1 MGALPKEPLERPLLD
16 NPTFGAGAR
25 MNLVAPLRSL
35 APFHSRMDVDVD
47 LILRS
52 EDCSMSDAVSRLNAG
67 LEGRYGMRRE
77 LGEGVPKELFAP

>member
-1 MGALPKEPLERPLLD
+1 
-16 NPTFGAGAR
+16 
-25 MNLVAPLRSL
+25 
-35 APFHSRMDVDVD
+35 MDVDVD